1 MEHKKAKIFTITS
14 VKGGTGKTTTVLNLA
29 GIFYKQKYKVLII
42 DVDVYAGAIAASLN
56 LTGKRDLYQ
65 LVEDLSNNRFETIT
79 DYIYQYQENIDVIAA
94 PKDPRNASKI
104 NGKYINIILSKVA
117 YSYDVILL
125 DTNHFMNEINLVAFD
140 YSDSILYIINNDPI
154 DLKNMKS
161 MVSIHKDMEQDNYK
175 IILNEAK
182 DKQKNYFTKYDIKN
196 IIKDNV
202 DYTIPSTFYIKNI
215 DKYVL
220 DGEIL
225 TLNKSIISSHKKAI
239 KNLTMIANS
248 IMEEKKGK
256 K

>member
-1 MEHKKAKIFTITS
+1 MGMNKAKIFTITS
-14 VKGGTGKTTTVLNLA
+14 VKGGTGKTTTALNLA
-29 GIFYKQKYKVLII
+29 GIFYKQKYKVLLI
-42 DVDVYAGAIAASLN
+42 DLDLYSGAIAASLN

-65 LVEDLSNNRFETIT
+65 FVEDLSNNRFKTLEEYTYHYN
-79 DYIYQYQENIDVIAA
+79 DGIDVIVAS
-94 PKDPRNASKI
+94 KDPRNASKI
-104 NGKYINIILSKVA
+104 SGKYINIILSKVSF
-117 YSYDVILL
+117 SYDIVLV

-140 YSDSILYIINNDPI
+140 YSNFILYIINNDPI

-182 DKQKNYFTKYDIKN
+182 DKQRNYFTKYDMKN
-196 IIKDNV
+196 IIKDNI
-202 DYTIPSTFYIKNI
+202 DYTIPASFYIKNI

-225 TLNKSIISSHKKAI
+225 TLQKSILHAHKKGI
-239 KNLTMIANS
+239 KNLTMIAAS
-248 IMEEKKGK
+248 ITEEKGK